1 MSITEQI
8 LSAIIKEREKDI
20 QHFRALLKEAQDD
33 IVRLRKAGDAMDN
46 AISDIDPQRA
56 ERHRFMKLTDAEYIA
71 VTKWRTAKDPNYN
84 KA

>member
-1 MSITEQI
+1 MSNLIPIKLAEQAMAVRDEEI
-8 LSAIIKEREKDI
+8 AN
-20 QHFRALLKEAQDD
+20 LKAEVA
-33 IVRLRKAGDAMDN
+33 RLRKAGDAMDY
-46 AISDIDPQRA
+46 AISEIDPQRA